1 MLYSVF
7 NTRLII
13 STNSFFQNLGSE
25 YVRTMYNEFL
35 NIIKNYDINIGKIAY
50 VKIHRLT
57 NPLNTVRLVEFD
69 KFKNYLERN
78 K

>member
-1 MLYSVF
+1 
-7 NTRLII
+7 
-13 STNSFFQNLGSE
+13 
-25 YVRTMYNEFL
+25 MYNEFL